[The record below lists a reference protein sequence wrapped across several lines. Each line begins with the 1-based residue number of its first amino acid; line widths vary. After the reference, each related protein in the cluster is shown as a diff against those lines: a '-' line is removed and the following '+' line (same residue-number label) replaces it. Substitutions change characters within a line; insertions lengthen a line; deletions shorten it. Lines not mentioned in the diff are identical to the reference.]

1 MIFDNLAK
9 INKSADESED
19 QLRVS
24 FDAKVAVKIGNL
36 SRGGKSRKT
45 VHADDHDFGVLGT
58 TTPVALYL
66 PKEKDLFFYIV
77 ESKVTSDC
85 CVDIMEDWWKHYSLT
100 NTKVKTLILNMDNG
114 PQQQSYTRQFMKRI
128 QEFTN
133 KANIQI
139 QLAYYP
145 PYHSKYNPVE
155 RTLGALE
162 KHWSSEILD
171 TKDKV
176 VGFAS
181 SMTWCGKNPKVSVMK
196 KTYETG
202 VKVGK
207 EVMNKL
213 QAGFHRTIGIEKY
226 SVLITPQLDSG

>member
-9 INKSADESED
+9 INKSADDSED

-36 SRGGKSRKT
+36 SRGGKSRKE
-45 VHADDHDFGVLGT
+45 VRADDHDFGVLET
-58 TTPVALYL
+58 ITPVALYL
-66 PKEKDLFFYIV
+66 PKEKDLFFYMV

-85 CVDIMEDWWKHYSLT
+85 CVDIMEDWWNNYSAI
-100 NTKVKTLILNMDNG
+100 NKKVKTLILNMDNG
-114 PQQQSYTRQFMKRI
+114 PQQQSYTRQFMNRMQK
-128 QEFTN
+128 FAN
-133 KANIQI
+133 KADIQI

-155 RTLGALE
+155 RTLGVLE

-171 TKDKV
+171 TKGKV
-176 VGFAS
+176 VGFAG
-181 SMTWCGKNPKVSVMK
+181 SMAWHGKHPKVSVIK
-196 KTYETG
+196 KTYKTG
-202 VKVGK
+202 VKVAK

-213 QAGFHRTIGIEKY
+213 QAGFRRTIGIEKY

>member
-36 SRGGKSRKT
+36 SRGGKSRKE
-45 VHADDHDFGVLGT
+45 VRADDHDFGVLGT
-58 TTPVALYL
+58 ITPVALYL
-66 PKEKDLFFYIV
+66 PKEKDLFVYMV
-77 ESKVTSDC
+77 KSKVTSDC
-85 CVDIMEDWWKHYSLT
+85 CVDIMEDWWNNYSVT
-100 NTKVKTLILNMDNG
+100 NKKVKTLILNMDNG
-114 PQQQSYTRQFMKRI
+114 PQQQSYTRQFMNRM
-128 QEFTN
+128 QRFAN
-133 KANIQI
+133 KADVQI

-171 TKDKV
+171 TEDKV
-176 VGFAS
+176 IGFAS
-181 SMTWCGKNPKVSVMK
+181 SMTWHGKHPKVSVIT
-196 KTYETG
+196 KTYKTG
-202 VKVGK
+202 VKVAK

-213 QAGFHRTIGIEKY
+213 QAGFYRTIGIEKY